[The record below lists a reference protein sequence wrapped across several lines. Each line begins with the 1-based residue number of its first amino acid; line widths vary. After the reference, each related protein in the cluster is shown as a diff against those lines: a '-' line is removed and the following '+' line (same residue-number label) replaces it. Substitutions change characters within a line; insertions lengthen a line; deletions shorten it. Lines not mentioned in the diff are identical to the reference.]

1 MIIRPKKILHCGDL
15 HAFPRKRHHEFREQ
29 TNRLCELIQREKI
42 DLVYIGGDV
51 IDSKAR
57 LTPEQVEVVTQFFYQ
72 ISDLCPIILIPGNHD
87 MDLKQKGSL
96 DSLTPIVDNIHSK
109 HPIYYLK
116 DSGIYPIY
124 DIDWAVWSCIDE
136 LNPFDIA
143 TKTGT
148 NPVIGCFHG
157 AVKGCKTDSE
167 WIITETD
174 VTVEEFSS
182 CDNVFLADIHKR
194 QSFRDDEI
202 AYCGSWY
209 QVKVDEEEH
218 KGVLIWTLDESKG
231 KYAYEF
237 HELINQHGFK
247 TFLIEDIDKIT
258 ADDIIV
264 PTDKFLIRLLYIGA
278 EENYSAIKLHEL
290 RKVLKAKL
298 NNEVIL
304 QKRFKKNKQAAKTK
318 KTIADTA
325 IDFFT
330 TFYKNQGISEAQV
343 TELKS
348 LDIHYNKFID
358 NTDYQIGEYYLE
370 EVKIDN
376 FLCYGENNILNL
388 TDLQGLIGLFAVNKS
403 GKSSLL
409 EAITFCLFN
418 DSPKSA
424 TSIIRLIND
433 QKPDGTQACVQ
444 VKLMV
449 NGVRWRIKRAIIPT
463 AQGGKVKLEVFETVE
478 GIEVARHEESRP
490 QTDTKVLRKLLGT
503 KEIFL
508 TTVLCTA
515 TNLEEFAKNKNSER
529 LDLIM
534 KFLGISIYDQKLKL
548 CDEDLKKNGYLY
560 EKLSEELEKMI
571 PLDELEKRQEALVIE
586 KSGKAKL
593 ILSLTKEID
602 KHKLWNTQLEEKI
615 KGLNII
621 NVTKSLVELSKELN
635 IIDSDIKIK
644 NSTLLGFEKEKSELE
659 QGWELLPISIE
670 QLYTPMDLS
679 NQREKVIQLRIDIKS
694 YEDQLS
700 SELCPT
706 CGQVRNE
713 INKEEISRL
722 LIEKKATLKQLQEAI
737 KGIEEA
743 DKKLIIKQNN
753 YKETKT
759 AIALTN
765 SKIELSVNKQETLQQ
780 QIKIVEDNKLKL
792 VKKEK
797 HEEKIQFNLGQI
809 KSLTTE
815 KQSHESNMMFIDKE
829 ASVVAGEM
837 LAYTNKVIAIAKE
850 EEALRGLQLY
860 KKGMHRT
867 GIPSLILET
876 YIPEINSEINNQ
888 VNDLFDLN
896 VNFELNDNKLEVYF
910 YYDEFLN
917 NGKGKRD
924 ISQGSGMEATIINLA
939 IRAALTRISLLPKP
953 SLLMLDE
960 IFSTLDKE
968 NLQQIKPLLV
978 RLKEQYYNIVVISHL
993 DEIKD
998 LPEHIIQLE
1007 KINGV
1012 TSILS

>member
-1 MIIRPKKILHCGDL
+1 MITRPKRILHCGDL

-29 TNRLCELIQREKI
+29 TNRLCELIQKEKI
-42 DLVYIGGDV
+42 ELVYIGGDV

-57 LTPEQVEVVTQFFYQ
+57 LTPEQVEVVTQFFYK
-72 ISDLCPIILIPGNHD
+72 ISELCPVILIPGNHD

-96 DSLTPIVDNIHSK
+96 DSLTPIVDNIHSN

-116 DSGIYPIY
+116 DTGIYPIY
-124 DIDWAVWSCIDE
+124 EIDWAVWSCIDN

-143 TKTGT
+143 TKTGP
-148 NPVIGCFHG
+148 NPIIGCFHG

-174 VTVEEFSS
+174 VTVEEFLP

-194 QSFRDDEI
+194 QSFRDGDI

-209 QVKVDEEEH
+209 QVKIDEEEH
-218 KGVLIWTLDESKG
+218 KGVLIWTLDEKKN
-231 KYAYEF
+231 KYTSTF
-237 HELINQHGFK
+237 HELKNQHGFK
-247 TFLIEDIDKIT
+247 TFLIEDIDKIQI
-258 ADDIIV
+258 DDIIV
-264 PTDKFLIRLLYIGA
+264 PTEDFLIRLLYTGT
-278 EENYSAIKLHEL
+278 EENYSAIKFHEF
-290 RKVLKAKL
+290 RKVLKSKL
-298 NNEVIL
+298 KNEVIL
-304 QKRFKKNKQAAKTK
+304 QKRFKKNKQAVKIK

-325 IDFFT
+325 VDFFT
-330 TFYKNQGISEAQV
+330 TFYKNQGIPEAQV

-348 LDIHYNKFID
+348 IDIHYNKFID
-358 NTDYQIGEYYLE
+358 NTDYQIGEYYIE
-370 EVKIDN
+370 EVQIEN
-376 FLCYGENNILNL
+376 FLCYGENNVLNL
-388 TDLQGLIGLFAVNKS
+388 TDLQGLVGLFAANTS
-403 GKSSLL
+403 GKSSILD
-409 EAITFCLFN
+409 AITFCLFN

-424 TSIIRLIND
+424 TSITRLIND
-433 QKPDGTQACVQ
+433 QKPDGTSAWVQ
-444 VKLMV
+444 IKLMV
-449 NGVRWRIKRAIIPT
+449 NGVKWRIKRTIIPT
-463 AQGGKVKLEVFETVE
+463 TQGGKVKLEVWETVE
-478 GIEVARHEESRP
+478 GKEIERHEESRP

-560 EKLSEELEKMI
+560 EKLREELEKMI
-571 PLDELEKRQEALVIE
+571 PLDELEKRKETLIEEKKEKTKLVVSLKREVE
-586 KSGKAKL
+586 KHRG
-593 ILSLTKEID
+593 
-602 KHKLWNTQLEEKI
+602 WNEQLEEKI

-621 NVTKSLVELSKELN
+621 NVTKSLVDLNKELG
-635 IIDSDIKIK
+635 IIDSEMKSKITTL
-644 NSTLLGFEKEKSELE
+644 NSLLDDKSKLESNWKEKA
-659 QGWELLPISIE
+659 PITTPIPVLNLSIE
-670 QLYTPMDLS
+670 
-679 NQREKVIQLRIDIKS
+679 REKIVQLRIEIKS
-694 YEDQLS
+694 WEDQLN

-706 CGQVRNE
+706 CGQVRNL
-713 INKEEISRL
+713 IDKSQIS
-722 LIEKKATLKQLQEAI
+722 KQ
-737 KGIEEA
+737 IEEA
-743 DKKLIIKQNN
+743 KQALKKLQDTIKEKEEKTTQLHIAQTS
-753 YKETKT
+753 YKG
-759 AIALTN
+759 ALATITLTE
-765 SKIELSVNKQETLQQ
+765 SKIELLVNKQENLQQ

-792 VKKEK
+792 VKKIK
-797 HEEKIQFNLGQI
+797 HEEKIQFNLEQI
-809 KSLTTE
+809 KILTVE
-815 KQSHESNMMFIDKE
+815 QQQHESNIMFIDKE
-829 ASVVAGEM
+829 ASVVEGEM
-837 LAYTNKVIAIAKE
+837 IAYTNKVTAISKE
-850 EEALRGLQLY
+850 EDALKGLQLY

-960 IFSTLDKE
+960 IFSTLDRD

-1007 KINGV
+1007 KISGV